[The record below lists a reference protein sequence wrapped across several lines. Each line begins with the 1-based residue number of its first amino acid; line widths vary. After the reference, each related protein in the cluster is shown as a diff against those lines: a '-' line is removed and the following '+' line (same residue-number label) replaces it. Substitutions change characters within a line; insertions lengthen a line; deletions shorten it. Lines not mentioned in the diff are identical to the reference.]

1 MAQQDTGGD
10 LSISWAHP
18 IGTRDGTLTAD
29 AKMVNCFVEKEEG
42 ESSSIVKRP
51 GTAYASTATGTA
63 QGLFKFH
70 SVPYTIVNDTAYTFF
85 QPGGGMGTGIA
96 IPAVNT
102 GQFYTSIDSLNAS
115 GNTLIQNQAGE
126 LFVFNGAT
134 FTKVTDSNYTGLSPQ
149 FGIAYLDGVY
159 YAMTA
164 SGELIG
170 SAINDPTTWPALDF
184 VGGDPE
190 FGSGVTVARHLNYI
204 LAFYTAGLQVYWDAN
219 AAPNGSGIALNPVL
233 SASFRTG
240 AFNAACVTEINDVTY
255 FLASTPLYGRS
266 VQMLN
271 GLTLQKISDPF
282 VERILNNVNLNFI
295 SLHIWSFGIQ
305 IAGHSFYVLNL
316 STINVTLVYDIT
328 FGVWNTWS
336 SVVGGTEQ
344 YFVGRGYLQA
354 EGANGNFGDFTQDV
368 TTGRVLSIS
377 PLLYTDA
384 GGSINVT
391 CVTPNYDWNT
401 LNYKRFSYMQQM
413 ADTIAD
419 SINISY
425 TDDDYQTFS
434 TPRAMSL
441 QYPRKQLRNCG
452 ASRRRAWMMQ
462 YSGNFP
468 LRLNSV
474 TMPTVILTR

>member
-10 LSISWAHP
+10 VEISWAHP

-42 ESSSIVKRP
+42 EQSAIVKRP
-51 GTAYASTATGTA
+51 GTSYQSTTLGTA

-70 SVPYTIVNDTAYTFF
+70 GAPYSIVNDTAYQFNQF
-85 QPGGGMGTGIA
+85 GDGTGIP
-96 IPAVNT
+96 ITGVVNT
-102 GQFYTSIDSLNAS
+102 GQFYTSIDSLNSS

-134 FTKVTDSNYTGLSPQ
+134 FTKVTDTNYTGNVPQ

-159 YAMTA
+159 YNMTA
-164 SGELIG
+164 AGNVIG

-184 VGGDPE
+184 VGADPE
-190 FGSGVTVARHLNYI
+190 FGQGITVVRHLNYI
-204 LAFYTAGLQVYWDAN
+204 LAFYFYGLQVYWDAN

-240 AFNAACVTEINDVTY
+240 LFNAACVTEINDVTY
-255 FLASTPLYGRS
+255 FLGNTPLYGRS

-271 GLTLQKISDPF
+271 GLQLQKISDPYI
-282 VERILNNVNLNFI
+282 ERILNNPNLSFVN
-295 SLHIWSFGIQ
+295 LHIWSFGIQ

-316 STINVTLVYDIT
+316 SEINVTLVYDIT
-328 FGVWNTWS
+328 SGVWNVWT
-336 SVVGGTEQ
+336 SVVGGVEQ
-344 YFVGRGYLQA
+344 YFVGRGYLSAQ
-354 EGANGNFGDFTQDV
+354 GANGHIGDFTQDV
-368 TTGRVLSIS
+368 TTGKVMLMS
-377 PLLYTDA
+377 PTLYTDA
-384 GGSINVT
+384 TGQMNVT
-391 CVTPNYDWNT
+391 CVTPNYDWGT
-401 LNYKRFSYMQQM
+401 LNYKRFALMQQM

-425 TDDDYQTFS
+425 SDDDYQTFS
-434 TPRAMSL
+434 TPRQLSL
-441 QYPRKQLRNCG
+441 QFPRKQMRNCG
-452 ASRRRAWMMQ
+452 SSRRRAWMMQ

-468 LRLNSV
+468 LRLNSLSV
-474 TMPTVILTR
+474 PTAVLTR